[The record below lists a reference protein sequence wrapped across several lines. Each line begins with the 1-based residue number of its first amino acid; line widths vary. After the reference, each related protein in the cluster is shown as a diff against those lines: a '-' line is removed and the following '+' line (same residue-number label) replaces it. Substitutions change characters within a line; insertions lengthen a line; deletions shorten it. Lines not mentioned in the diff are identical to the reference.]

1 MIIKQDIL
9 RAVRAVEGVL
19 NTETDLK
26 AYAAGGCIRD
36 LHYGLPIKDIDII
49 VPVGS
54 TDEQGAFSVM
64 ERFAKAYR
72 WLMDEPVAVTMAYC
86 QSAVDRQTLGDF
98 DERLYGVVKVG
109 SRYGDID
116 VLFSRYSTIR
126 EVLAWFDC
134 NINQGHM
141 GSDGVVHYQ
150 PCDELV
156 WIKPVLPSR
165 FERMQ
170 GKWNLIQEIKNEQA
184 K

>member
-1 MIIKQDIL
+1 MIILNDIL
-9 RAVRAVEGVL
+9 RAVCSVEAVL
-19 NTETDLK
+19 STETDLK

-64 ERFAKAYR
+64 DRFARAYR
-72 WLMDEPVAVTMAYC
+72 VLMDEPVAVTMAYC

-98 DERLYGVVKVG
+98 DERLYGVVKVV

-116 VLFSRYSTIR
+116 VLFSRYSTIQ

-134 NINQGHM
+134 NINQGYM
-141 GSDGVVHYQ
+141 GSDEVVHYR

-165 FERMQ
+165 FERMHA
-170 GKWNLIQEIKNEQA
+170 KWNLIQEIKNG
-184 K
+184 

>member
-1 MIIKQDIL
+1 MITKQDIL
-9 RAVRAVEGVL
+9 RAVRSVECVL
-19 NTETDLK
+19 ATETDLK

-36 LHYGLPIKDIDII
+36 LHYGLPIKDIDIL

-64 ERFAKAYR
+64 ERFALAYLA
-72 WLMDEPVAVTMAYC
+72 LMGEPVDVTMAYC

-109 SRYGDID
+109 SKYGDID
-116 VLFSRYSTIR
+116 VLFSRYSTIQ

-141 GSDGVVHYQ
+141 GSDGLVHYQ
-150 PCDELV
+150 ACDELV

-170 GKWNLIQEIKNEQA
+170 SKWCLIQEVK